1 MCRHVGYLG
10 PPLTLAELVLDP
22 PHSLVVQSYAPQDMR
37 GGGRVNVDGFGVGW
51 FAPEPELG
59 SGHEPEPTH
68 GSEPQA
74 DSGAGS
80 LKDSRGGHP
89 VGTARRYR
97 RPVPIWQDAQFAEL
111 ARGTVAVAVLAAVR
125 NATAG
130 MPVAEAACAPFTDG
144 QWLFSLN
151 GRIAGWPDTAIELV
165 ESIPRRDLL
174 SIQVMTDATLLWA
187 LLRQRLAA
195 GTDPASA
202 LGDLVT
208 EVLAAAPGSRL
219 TTLLTNG
226 RQLYS
231 TTVTH
236 SMWSRHS
243 AAGVLL
249 ASEPFDDDP
258 AWQPVPDGQLVVA
271 DPRGVHYRPLVQ
283 ALPEDTESES
293 HVHQR

>member
-22 PHSLVVQSYAPQDMR
+22 PHSLVVQSYAPKDMR

-51 FAPEPELG
+51 FAAGAEPESAGLR
-59 SGHEPEPTH
+59 S
-68 GSEPQA
+68 
-74 DSGAGS
+74 AGS
-80 LKDSRGGHP
+80 AGQDVGVPAHAPDEHP
-89 VGTARRYR
+89 VGPARRYR
-97 RPVPIWQDAQFAEL
+97 RPVPIWQDAPFAEL
-111 ARGTVAVAVLAAVR
+111 ARGTAAVGVLAAVR

-151 GRIAGWPDTAIELV
+151 GRIADWPDSAVGLAEAV
-165 ESIPRRDLL
+165 PRRDLL

-187 LLRQRLAA
+187 LLRQRLE
-195 GTDPASA
+195 TVPDPASA
-202 LGDLVT
+202 LGDLIA
-208 EVLAAAPGSRL
+208 EVLAAAPDSRL

-226 RQLYS
+226 RQLYA

-236 SMWSRHS
+236 SLWSRHS

-258 AWQPVPDGQLVVA
+258 AWQPIPDGQLVVA
-271 DPRGVHYRPLVQ
+271 DRSGVRYRPLVRE
-283 ALPEDTESES
+283 LPDDTESES
-293 HVHQR
+293 HVHQRR

>member
-10 PPLTLAELVLDP
+10 PPVRLAELVLDP
-22 PHSLVVQSYAPQDMR
+22 PHSLVVQSYAPKDMR
-37 GGGRVNVDGFGVGW
+37 GGGTVNVDGFGVGW
-51 FAPEPELG
+51 FTG
-59 SGHEPEPTH
+59 EPEPQPELAAVPASSAH
-68 GSEPQA
+68 DPR
-74 DSGAGS
+74 GAAPA
-80 LKDSRGGHP
+80 GG
-89 VGTARRYR
+89 ARRYR
-97 RPVPIWQDAQFAEL
+97 RPVPIWQDAPFAEL
-111 ARGTVAVAVLAAVR
+111 ARGTVAVGALAAVR

-151 GRIAGWPDTAIELV
+151 GRIAGWPDTAVGLV
-165 ESIPRRDLL
+165 ESIPRRELL
-174 SIQVMTDATLLWA
+174 RIQVMTDATLLWE

-202 LGDLVT
+202 LGSLVT

-219 TTLLTNG
+219 TTLLTDG
-226 RQLYS
+226 RQLYG

-236 SMWSRHS
+236 SLWSRCS

-258 AWQPVPDGQLVVA
+258 AWQPIPDGQLVIA
-271 DPRGVHYRPLVQ
+271 DPSGVRHRPLLEE
-283 ALPEDTESES
+283 LPDETESERN
-293 HVHQR
+293 VHHRR

>member
-10 PPLTLAELVLDP
+10 APLTLAELVLDP
-22 PHSLVVQSYAPQDMR
+22 PHSLVVQSYAPKDMR

-51 FAPEPELG
+51 FP
-59 SGHEPEPTH
+59 SEPEPP
-68 GSEPQA
+68 GSQPTGSTRDAE
-74 DSGAGS
+74 AGGPT
-80 LKDSRGGHP
+80 RA
-89 VGTARRYR
+89 ARRYR
-97 RPVPIWQDAQFAEL
+97 RPVPIWQDAPFAEL
-111 ARGTVAVAVLAAVR
+111 ARGTVAVGLLAAVR

-151 GRIAGWPDTAIELV
+151 GRIAGWPDTAVGLV
-165 ESIPRRDLL
+165 DSVSRQDLL
-174 SIQVMTDATLLWA
+174 SIQVMTDATLLWTV
-187 LLRQRLAA
+187 LRQRLAD
-195 GTDPASA
+195 GTDPGSA
-202 LGDLVT
+202 LGDLVA
-208 EVLAAAPGSRL
+208 EVLATAPGSRL

-226 RQLYS
+226 RQLFG

-236 SMWSRHS
+236 SLWSRHS

-258 AWQPVPDGQLVVA
+258 AWQPIAEGQLVIA
-271 DPRGVHYRPLVQ
+271 DRSGVRCRPLVRQ
-283 ALPEDTESES
+283 PPDHTESEI

>member
-10 PPLTLAELVLDP
+10 PPVTLAELVLDP
-22 PHSLVVQSYAPQDMR
+22 PHSLTVQSYAPRDMR
-37 GGGRVNVDGFGVGW
+37 GGGTVNVDGFGVGW
-51 FAPEPELG
+51 FAV
-59 SGHEPEPTH
+59 EPEPRL
-68 GSEPQA
+68 GSEPP
-74 DSGAGS
+74 AGS
-80 LKDSRGGHP
+80 IAGSPKDLRGRHP
-89 VGTARRYR
+89 VGAARRYL
-97 RPVPIWQDAQFAEL
+97 RPVPIWQDAPFAEL
-111 ARGTVAVAVLAAVR
+111 ARSTVAVGVLAAVR

-165 ESIPRRDLL
+165 EAIPRRDLL

-195 GTDPASA
+195 STDPASA
-202 LGDLVT
+202 LGDLIT

-219 TTLLTNG
+219 TTLLTDG

-236 SMWSRHS
+236 SLWSRSS

-258 AWQPVPDGQLVVA
+258 AWQPIPDGQLVVA
-271 DPRGVHYRPLVQ
+271 GPSGVRYRPLLRE
-283 ALPEDTESES
+283 LPDDTESES